1 MQNHSLYLEAPHY
14 KAMEEINNKSLF
26 IGGGISG
33 CEDWQTPLCVKLLN
47 NTNLQ
52 LFNPRRHSF
61 DISKLEESE
70 IQIKWEHHYLHQAD
84 MILFWFPNTSVCP
97 ITLFEYG
104 YWLAKGKKIY
114 LGIEKGYVRQFDLQL
129 QTSLEQNIIIHS
141 SLDGLAEAII
151 KDNN

>member
-14 KAMEEINNKSLF
+14 KSEALGHKSIF

-47 NTNLQ
+47 HTQLQ
-52 LFNPRRHSF
+52 LFNPRRNNF
-61 DISKLEESE
+61 DISKVEESE
-70 IQIKWEHHYLHQAD
+70 IQIKWEHHYLNQAD
-84 MILFWFPNTSVCP
+84 MILFWFPNSSVCP

-114 LGIEKGYVRQFDLQL
+114 LGIEKGYIRQFDLEQ
-129 QTSLEQNIIIHS
+129 QTALVKNSPIYY
-141 SLDGLAEAII
+141 SLDSLVDAII
-151 KDNN
+151 ADNR